1 MTWIGL
7 LQGIGHFLV
16 ASHFHLLIWTLVIL
30 SFYSYLQGHNL
41 LPSISGF
48 QAFVSSFNSR
58 GGNIL
63 VLSFFIG
70 WILVEVHW
78 GMMPLDFWTGTAF
91 GAFAGA
97 LLKTMTGGDSTVRGG
112 DITANGGTV
121 TATSKTT
128 TATEVTKTDPA
139 PVTPQLLQLLQLPQ
153 PGGKWTSDWNA
164 RPSTPSVR

>member
-30 SFYSYLQGHNL
+30 SFYSYLQGHNR

-58 GGNIL
+58 GGNIV
-63 VLSFFIG
+63 VLSFFTG

-78 GMMPLDFWTGTAF
+78 GIMPLNFWTGTAF

-97 LLKTMTGGDSTVRGG
+97 LLKTMTGGGSAARGG
-112 DITANGGTV
+112 DIVPNGGTV

-139 PVTPQLLQLLQLPQ
+139 PVTPATPTT
-153 PGGKWTSDWNA
+153 PATPATGG
-164 RPSTPSVR
+164 

>member
-112 DITANGGTV
+112 DITANGGMV

-139 PVTPQLLQLLQLPQ
+139 PVTP
-153 PGGKWTSDWNA
+153 T
-164 RPSTPSVR
+164 TPATPATGS